1 MRLFPQVFPRFY
13 IFCLLVLFPRWYK
26 FLNSGEQIELK
37 MNVGLYLRSNKSKSP
52 QRVWAIFRIDNYRFK
67 IDTGR
72 KIEPGNWSMKKQAVL
87 SSHRHSKEL
96 NQYLKDYVRDL
107 EKVTLDLQLKK
118 VRLSASKIQEAIDK
132 IYKRDQ
138 VKFENGIVDFTSF
151 IDTYIKNK
159 SGVAKTTLTVLKQ
172 CRKNIILA
180 FDLVS
185 KKTINEYN
193 AKGSKEKSKIELIPE
208 KVIEFED
215 VNLDFLNSFN
225 KYLTTAKYKTSV
237 DGEEV
242 CRNYTKNYIAKQV
255 KLCKQYIDAAVV
267 QGYVRGFNHK
277 SVKASPEDV
286 DSIYTNFDEIQS
298 LVNLPLSNNI
308 SEERTRDLY
317 VFNCFLGL
325 RYSDLKTLEPHNF
338 KEEKIN
344 GEKVIIFEGRA
355 QKTDE
360 KIEFIVHK
368 SAVHILK
375 KYENRLP
382 KMSEQKYNLN
392 LKEIGKKAGFTRM
405 ERIRE
410 TRGSSKDFFN
420 IPKYKLFSSH
430 TGRRSFCTNY
440 FMEGVPIG
448 AIMSISGHKT
458 EREFLKYINKK
469 ARVDIA
475 KVALQVNTIKNL
487 TFS

>member
-1 MRLFPQVFPRFY
+1 MT
-13 IFCLLVLFPRWYK
+13 
-26 FLNSGEQIELK
+26 
-37 MNVGLYLRSNKSKSP
+37 VGLYLRSNKSKSQ
-52 QRVWAIFRIDNYRFK
+52 QRIWAIFRIDNYRFK
-67 IDTGR
+67 IDTGK
-72 KIEPGNWSMKKQAVL
+72 KIEPANWSMKKQIVL
-87 SSHRHSKEL
+87 STYRNAKEM
-96 NQYLKDYVRDL
+96 NQYLKDYVLDL
-107 EKVTLDLQLKK
+107 EKVILDLQLKK
-118 VRLSASKIQEAIDK
+118 VRLSGIKIQELIDK
-132 IYKRDQ
+132 IYKRAQ
-138 VKFENGIVDFTSF
+138 VKYENGVSDFASF
-151 IDTYIKNK
+151 IDGYIKDK

-180 FDLVS
+180 FDLVP
-185 KKTINEYN
+185 KKTISEYN
-193 AKGSKEKSKIELIPE
+193 AKGNKEKSKTELIPE
-208 KVIEFED
+208 KTIEFED
-215 VNLDFLNSFN
+215 VNLDFLNKFN
-225 KYLTTAKYKTSV
+225 KYLTTAKYKTSI
-237 DGEEV
+237 DGKEV
-242 CRNYTKNYIAKQV
+242 WQNYTKNYIAKQV
-255 KLCKQYIDAAVV
+255 KLCKQYIDAAIV
-267 QGYVRGFNHK
+267 QGYVKGFNHK
-277 SVKASPEDV
+277 SVKAPPEDV

-298 LVNLPLSNNI
+298 LVNLSLSNNV

-325 RYSDLKTLEPHNF
+325 RYSDLKILEPHHF

-344 GEKVIIFEGRA
+344 GEKVIIFEGRT

-360 KIEFIVHK
+360 KIEFVVHS

-375 KYENRLP
+375 KYDNKLP

-392 LKEIGKKAGFTRM
+392 LKEIGKKAGFTHM

-410 TRGSSKDFFN
+410 TRGSKKDFFN

-440 FMEGVPIG
+440 FMQGVPIG

-475 KVALQVNTIKNL
+475 KVALQVSTIKNL